1 MAVDFVKAIGVLSA
15 LNFFL
20 LFFPMHWRYIRH
32 VDLSGSML
40 ARLWEMVGVFLEHV
54 FICFLQR
61 VVVNLLK
68 NYK

>member
-40 ARLWEMVGVFLEHV
+40 ARLWVEH
-54 FICFLQR
+54 CGGGAGGPTGS
-61 VVVNLLK
+61 
-68 NYK
+68 